1 MVQADLTALVSSYVE
16 SPTYEEIIAALK
28 PAAKKLERIIKRE
41 GDAGGARC
49 EPTYIAQLISEEIR
63 STRMV
68 IKCMARYKEKKRI
81 AEANAPLTTL
91 NIVSQ

>member
-68 IKCMARYKEKKRI
+68 IKCMARYKEKRRI
-81 AEANAPLTTL
+81 AEANAPLTIL

>member
-68 IKCMARYKEKKRI
+68 IKCMARYKEKRCI

-91 NIVSQ
+91 SIVSQ

>member
-41 GDAGGARC
+41 GDARQS
-49 EPTYIAQLISEEIR
+49 AQR
-63 STRMV
+63 SG
-68 IKCMARYKEKKRI
+68 IKRR
-81 AEANAPLTTL
+81 NGW
-91 NIVSQ
+91 